1 MISLHNKYKV
11 IQILDSVLGAGK
23 DLKEN
28 ERVHY
33 CPFCHHA
40 KMKMNVNVETGK
52 FHCWVCD
59 AKGTRI
65 YSLLKQLNV
74 EGNVLHKI
82 TEIYGNDYITIA
94 SDNEPKIELRL
105 PVEFVSLTK
114 IDNSFNPIYK
124 RAMFYL
130 KKRGITPE
138 DIIKYNIGYCKTG
151 LYAGRLIIPS
161 YDEHGTLNYFIAR
174 TVFDNE
180 DYKYKNPPV
189 SKDIVALG
197 NQINWNSD
205 VVISEGI
212 FDAMAIKRN
221 VIPIFGKYLSKQ
233 LQEKII
239 MENPPNII
247 VCLDNDAIDGS
258 IKIIEFLLKH
268 NINVKFV
275 NLPKNSDPSEVGFSN
290 ITKLIRDAKHI
301 DFSSLISLKIG
312 LI

>member
-189 SKDIVALG
+189 SKDIVALE
-197 NQINWNSD
+197 NQINWKEPITL
-205 VVISEGI
+205 VEGM
-212 FDAMAIKRN
+212 FDAMAVKRN
-221 VIPIFGKYLSKQ
+221 AIPIFGKFIPKKLMAKIFQNGVTDIYIMLDADAQKQ
-233 LQEKII
+233 ALHYTNYFIEQGIRTK
-239 MENPPNII
+239 NII
-247 VCLDNDAIDGS
+247 PQKKDA
-258 IKIIEFLLKH
+258 
-268 NINVKFV
+268 
-275 NLPKNSDPSEVGFSN
+275 SEMGFSN
-290 ITKLIRDAKHI
+290 VTKTIRDTEPTDYSDI
-301 DFSSLISLKIG
+301 ISQKLKN
-312 LI
+312 L